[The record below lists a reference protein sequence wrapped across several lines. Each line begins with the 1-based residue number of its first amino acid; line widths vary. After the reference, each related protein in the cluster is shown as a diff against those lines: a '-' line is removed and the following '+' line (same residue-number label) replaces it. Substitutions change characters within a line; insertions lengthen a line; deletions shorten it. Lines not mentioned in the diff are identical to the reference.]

1 MCSYLRPQE
10 EGQSWMSYL
19 NRAVQTAANY
29 LPTQASDV
37 LTQDRAFAT
46 VNVPQSALNY
56 RNICALT

>member
-1 MCSYLRPQE
+1 M
-10 EGQSWMSYL
+10 
-19 NRAVQTAANY
+19 NRAIQTAANY

-56 RNICALT
+56 KNICTLS

>member
-1 MCSYLRPQE
+1 MRPQE
-10 EGQSWMSYL
+10 ENGGSMMNYL
-19 NRAVQTAANY
+19 FKTLQTAAVY

-46 VNVPQSALNY
+46 VNVPQSALAY

>member
-1 MCSYLRPQE
+1 
-10 EGQSWMSYL
+10 MSYF
-19 NRAVQTAANY
+19 NKAVQTAANY